1 MAPRRVVRVII
12 SEVRANGQWLLLEVV
27 PFQLASLVALLFNVL
42 GAGLRVVGSTA
53 KRIVLSLILACRQR
67 SRLCLTIHAWFNV
80 VWVK

>member
-12 SEVRANGQWLLLEVV
+12 SEFRANCQWLLLEVV
-27 PFQLASLVALLFNVL
+27 LFQLASLVALLLNVL
-42 GAGLRVVGSTA
+42 RASLRVVGSTA